1 MPKPKIFSSLAID
14 ARLTARGVDIMVN
27 RQRYPVRFP
36 SAVWAATSPATRE
49 RLRDNLTYAATLFLP
64 QIFGLPSVSYRTAR
78 PAVEPVLFKMGL
90 YDQPVCAATD
100 GKSSLQYVKNF
111 FNTEYNFASNVLNI
125 PGLPKSADRKTL
137 RPIILFSFGK
147 ESLLTFALC
156 RRLGIEP
163 QLVLINEPSNT
174 HEFRHKR
181 QLIARFEKQF
191 QTTVHVVDYAPG
203 WFRYGRAWGY
213 QTELGWGVQLFEYC
227 LLSLPFIERFAAN
240 TVLVGNE
247 HSCNDWSWDKDGLR
261 MYEAGYD
268 QHSDYLP
275 HQELALSVL
284 AGKQVRIMSLME
296 PLGEFAE
303 TLVLHAA
310 FPELGRF
317 QMSCFADTPAA
328 RHTRWCQHCFKCYY
342 TFALL
347 RAIGVDPATLG
358 FTKNL
363 FAKPNPVYDGLLHNH
378 AGARSFGDADEL
390 LLAFAWAA
398 RRGYHGRAMDKFR
411 RKILPKAG
419 RQLADLERRVLT
431 VHPAN
436 NLPAPLARRVRKIYQ
451 AALAKARAA

>member
-174 HEFRHKR
+174 HEFRH
-181 QLIARFEKQF
+181 E
-191 QTTVHVVDYAPG
+191 
-203 WFRYGRAWGY
+203 RAWGY

-342 TFALL
+342 AFALL
-347 RAIGVDPATLG
+347 RAIGV
-358 FTKNL
+358 
-363 FAKPNPVYDGLLHNH
+363 
-378 AGARSFGDADEL
+378 
-390 LLAFAWAA
+390 
-398 RRGYHGRAMDKFR
+398 
-411 RKILPKAG
+411 
-419 RQLADLERRVLT
+419 
-431 VHPAN
+431 
-436 NLPAPLARRVRKIYQ
+436 
-451 AALAKARAA
+451 